1 MAKLKIKD
9 ITKLKYSDYA
19 KFDEDKLLKYAKQAL
34 SYSIAGAK
42 SAQEALKKHPDLP
55 VPIEYRKA
63 EAKTVIDVLR
73 DEFEGKDLSKMHISQ
88 VRRALRL
95 SIGFLN
101 TKTRTIKG
109 WKEYLNNFVER
120 IGEKANIVINKQ
132 DYKRYWDLYNKVLKI
147 NPIEGYRQGGSTEVQ
162 RMLID
167 TITQVGKNATDEDLL
182 EFIANNL
189 EVEYIKRQ
197 QKGMDIDDELFE
209 MFDLGENDT
218 YNR

>member
-42 SAQEALKKHPDLP
+42 SALEALKKHPDLP

-73 DEFEGKDLSKMHISQ
+73 DEFEDKDLSKMHISQ

-132 DYKRYWDLYNKVLKI
+132 DYKRYWDLYDF
-147 NPIEGYRQGGSTEVQ
+147 Q
-162 RMLID
+162 
-167 TITQVGKNATDEDLL
+167 
-182 EFIANNL
+182 
-189 EVEYIKRQ
+189 
-197 QKGMDIDDELFE
+197 
-209 MFDLGENDT
+209 
-218 YNR
+218 